1 MGKFLLRKK
10 VRVRMAETSCRCL
23 LQVLVS
29 PYVGKAEFSSSLTNT
44 AFPSFFH
51 CVSDQMYCQMNRLI
65 FVLLAICLAEYR
77 VAGFSPRTLFS
88 PCTTTS
94 SRRRVCSTTAI
105 TLRPS
110 TSYHRNSIY
119 SAIQP
124 RKSTHVRSSSDE
136 SETSQD
142 TQIDQN
148 SDLVAKQGSIPQGY
162 MSSSLSTMEDSKKG
176 RVIAYIVIAL
186 LPCLGLIP
194 FVMNRDFTPPVE
206 LMSN

>member
-1 MGKFLLRKK
+1 ML
-10 VRVRMAETSCRCL
+10 
-23 LQVLVS
+23 
-29 PYVGKAEFSSSLTNT
+29 
-44 AFPSFFH
+44 
-51 CVSDQMYCQMNRLI
+51 LI
-65 FVLLAICLAEYR
+65 FVLLAICLVEYR
-77 VAGFSPRTLFS
+77 VAGFSPGTLFS

-94 SRRRVCSTTAI
+94 SRRRVGSTTAI

-110 TSYHRNSIY
+110 TSYHRNSKY
-119 SAIQP
+119 SAIQQ

-136 SETSQD
+136 SETSHD
-142 TQIDQN
+142 SQIDQN